1 MSLPLSPSFEPLLPE
16 LVGLRKPR
24 LRTDIPI
31 LWRDQSSIQLGDD
44 VIVDRVTRAHVA
56 WIASLDGMRVAAE
69 IEDDLFLPL
78 HEARRLLRALLAAAA
93 LDDATRIPDALRWC
107 SQDDRDRTAGRFGAA
122 LRTYRSL
129 DDTYVAMAARD
140 RCTVAV
146 VGTDLLA
153 DEVCAALDAAGLAL
167 TDRSDA
173 TLTVLA
179 DARHPDVPTQ
189 FDHEAQQGPHL
200 PVSVLGE
207 RATAGPLVIPGRTGC
222 LRCAHLHRRDAD
234 AAWPLLAVQWAQSL
248 AGTSC
253 RPVDPLLVRLA
264 AAHAVL
270 LIRMW
275 VDAPQR
281 TEDWA
286 GFAIDL
292 RLPAGQTTRV
302 ARPAHPLC
310 GCRWPQG

>member
-1 MSLPLSPSFEPLLPE
+1 MSLPLPTSCEPVLPE
-16 LVGLRKPR
+16 LAGLRKPR

-31 LWRDQSSIQLGDD
+31 LWRDQSSIQFGDD
-44 VIVDRVTRAHVA
+44 VIVDRVTRSHVT

-69 IEDDLFLPL
+69 IEDDLFLPI
-78 HEARRLLRALLAAAA
+78 HEARRLLRALLAAGA

-107 SQDDRDRTAGRFGAA
+107 GQEDRDRTAGRYGAA

-129 DDTYVAMAARD
+129 DDAYAAMAARD

-146 VGTDLLA
+146 VGTGLLA
-153 DEVCAALDAAGLAL
+153 DEVRTSLDAAGLTL

-173 TLTVLA
+173 TVTVLA
-179 DARHPDVPTQ
+179 DARHPDVPAQ
-189 FDHEAQQGPHL
+189 FDHEALQGPHL

-207 RATAGPLVIPGRTGC
+207 RATAGPLVIPGHTGC

-248 AGTSC
+248 AGNAC
-253 RPVDPLLVRLA
+253 PPVDPLLVRLA
-264 AAHAVL
+264 AAQAVL
-270 LIRMW
+270 LIRLW

-286 GFAIDL
+286 GYAIDL
-292 RLPAGQTTRV
+292 RLPSGQTTRV
-302 ARPAHPLC
+302 GRPPHPLC